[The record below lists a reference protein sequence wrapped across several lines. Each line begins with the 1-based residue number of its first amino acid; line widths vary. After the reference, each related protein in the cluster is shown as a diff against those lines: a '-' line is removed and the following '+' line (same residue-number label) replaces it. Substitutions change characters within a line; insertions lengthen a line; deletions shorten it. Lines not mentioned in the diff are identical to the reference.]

1 MRMKRGANSMRVRR
15 RQSDA
20 KWRASVSSCYDTLKF
35 VIPDSCNL
43 PRRKFSKALILQE
56 TAKHIKT
63 LEEAVSTL
71 LTQEAK
77 LLNKSVLWKTGKQ
90 WTPATLAHIRK
101 EFEEQQGQL
110 FEQSTQGRRRY
121 SMLAD
126 IEEQILHM
134 SVDPSNVTVIS
145 LGGGVQDKA
154 SKTGNSK
161 DKGKEACVRRKAK
174 ILTKE
179 STKVYEEPQAHSTPC
194 PKKQRKHSHSVNIH
208 DFETHENIPVIC
220 ERVPNADLLPSIAL
234 RPDYKY
240 DMSHDVPLSTP
251 SKLCYHGNEELFSP
265 VVECGFNTPVYM
277 NPNPHRVDTKPQI
290 TSPRFSKVTKQLEF
304 TSEDDPTLRPSCH
317 HDKMSEMTSVF
328 GFTPIKLLPEPG
340 TMPFRLPHDQVTQA
354 TPTIQAAQGL
364 TPAFQRNSYP
374 PQTPKSDGDCLE
386 SGDEETKSLLCFET
400 FEMVSDDDAGVPDW
414 ERTPDK
420 IKHCEQTSPVEEGG
434 KKDQCKRKIAFGKG
448 TNKTRKSRDRIPKCR
463 KNLEKL
469 YETFNKLILNN

>member
-1 MRMKRGANSMRVRR
+1 MRMKRGSNSMRVRR

-56 TAKHIKT
+56 TAKHIRT

-90 WTPATLAHIRK
+90 WAPATLAHIRK

-134 SVDPSNVTVIS
+134 AVDPSRVTVIS
-145 LGGGVQDKA
+145 RGGGTQNKT
-154 SKTGNSK
+154 SKSGTGK
-161 DKGKEACVRRKAK
+161 DKGKGKEVRVRRKAK
-174 ILTKE
+174 ILIKD

-194 PKKQRKHSHSVNIH
+194 PKKQRKHSHSTSVH
-208 DFETHENIPVIC
+208 DFETQEIIPVIC
-220 ERVPNADLLPSIAL
+220 ERVPDADLLPCIAFP
-234 RPDYKY
+234 PDCKY
-240 DMSHDVPLSTP
+240 DMSHDVPLTTP
-251 SKLCYHGNEELFSP
+251 SKLCYHGNEKLFSP
-265 VVECGFNTPVYM
+265 VAECGFNTPVYV
-277 NPNPHRVDTKPQI
+277 NPNPHRVDTKPPI
-290 TSPRFSKVTKQLEF
+290 TSPRFSKVAKQLEF
-304 TSEDDPTLRPSCH
+304 TSEDVQPLRPSCP

-328 GFTPIKLLPEPG
+328 GFTPIKLPPESG
-340 TMPFRLPHDQVTQA
+340 TVPLDLSHAQATQA
-354 TPTIQAAQGL
+354 TPTIQAPQGL

-386 SGDEETKSLLCFET
+386 SDDEETKSLLCFET
-400 FEMVSDDDAGVPDW
+400 FEMLSDDDGVPEW

-420 IKHCEQTSPVEEGG
+420 DKLGQTSPVEEEQQ
-434 KKDQCKRKIAFGKG
+434 KDQCKRM
-448 TNKTRKSRDRIPKCR
+448 
-463 KNLEKL
+463 
-469 YETFNKLILNN
+469 